1 MSERASKLGGKNCFV
16 CSPHNPVGLGVAFV
30 YDNGV
35 CRGEFVPNE
44 NHVGIDGIAHGGII
58 FSVLDDVMANWIF
71 LQQGRGF
78 TAKCEIRY
86 REPLPVGT
94 KVLLECHL
102 KRRKGRLVQLSSSAV
117 RTDGSPVAEADASFM
132 LEEFGNIGES
142 A

>member
-1 MSERASKLGGKNCFV
+1 MAEKQSKLGGKNCFV
-16 CSPHNPVGLGVAFV
+16 CSPHNPIGLGVKFE

-35 CRGEFVPNE
+35 CRGEFEPNE
-44 NHVGIDGIAHGGII
+44 HHVGFDGIAHGGII

-86 REPLPVGT
+86 RDPLPVGT
-94 KVLLECHL
+94 KILLECRF

-117 RTDGSPVAEADASFM
+117 RADGTLVAEADASFM
-132 LEEFGNIGES
+132 LEELGNI
-142 A
+142 AATF